1 MFSYNIKMES
11 PSNIYRYNLD
21 ILRNLDENQTIYY
34 YENQI
39 FVDDRYL
46 GNYRAGNN
54 IVKII
59 EIIKCI

>member
-1 MFSYNIKMES
+1 LDKCWIIKEKFKKKIFSYNIKMES

-21 ILRNLDENQTIYY
+21 IIRNLDENQTIYY

-46 GNYRAGNN
+46 GN
-54 IVKII
+54 
-59 EIIKCI
+59 